1 MLCVCGVGGWCSVV
15 RCVGASRRGIVW
27 IACCVRVCECV
38 YVLVSGQV
46 KFRVLL
52 ESAISKPMY
61 NTNPLNGSHE
71 NATSKRQEPGE
82 EINSKMG
89 LMFSNRWSWYGNLRH
104 LLLIG
109 GLRHVVAQRDTI
121 RRPTIARNK
130 WQSYRTVIARSSYCQ
145 LTVIVRRTYCHRTAY
160 VRRTYGEST
169 MTVRRKYGVR
179 WVNVLRT
186 LGERTVIIL

>member
-1 MLCVCGVGGWCSVV
+1 MLG
-15 RCVGASRRGIVW
+15 
-27 IACCVRVCECV
+27 
-38 YVLVSGQV
+38 LTLLFV
-46 KFRVLL
+46 KCRNFYL
-52 ESAISKPMY
+52 SARF
-61 NTNPLNGSHE
+61 
-71 NATSKRQEPGE
+71 SKRQEPGE

-160 VRRTYGEST
+160 VRRKYDDRTAK
-169 MTVRRKYGVR
+169 VR
-179 WVNVLRT
+179 RT
-186 LGERTVIIL
+186 LGVGWAYGHHTIISINIITVIVRERTVIVL

>member
-1 MLCVCGVGGWCSVV
+1 MRTQLENATSK
-15 RCVGASRRGIVW
+15 RRELGEEI
-27 IACCVRVCECV
+27 
-38 YVLVSGQV
+38 
-46 KFRVLL
+46 
-52 ESAISKPMY
+52 Y

-145 LTVIVRRTYCHRTAY
+145 LTVIVRRTYGHRTTNVRSSYGIRTAY
-160 VRRTYGEST
+160 VRRKYDDRTAK
-169 MTVRRKYGVR
+169 VR
-179 WVNVLRT
+179 RT
-186 LGERTVIIL
+186 LGVGWAYGHHTIISINIITVIVRERTVIVL